1 MRDPM
6 SGSSTVDIIGNHT
19 TEQKS
24 YTIIVTSDKELE
36 TNLKEA
42 NNPQSTSLLT
52 CTTDDPNAALET
64 KELEEE
70 KPARK
75 WFRQVSQLYP
85 CILLPQV
92 TTHDLGEYIFCQH
105 FTDINYSMFRT

>member
-52 CTTDDPNAALET
+52 CTIDDPDAALET
-64 KELEEE
+64 QELEEE
-70 KPARK
+70 MPVGQKQSDELPA
-75 WFRQVSQLYP
+75 VMEGADDVPGDSP
-85 CILLPQV
+85 
-92 TTHDLGEYIFCQH
+92 
-105 FTDINYSMFRT
+105 INKAQ